1 MDRYG
6 KPIFRY
12 AKDKVLAVLQ
22 SVAGIVESRDTLPIL
37 SNVLA
42 RRTAHFDVM
51 ALEMCP
57 AVLEVP
63 ARHSAEVFALF
74 SRPMA
79 KLKQALAL
87 NLPRTSYF
95 SSKVNG
101 HNAPLMKSP

>member
-1 MDRYG
+1 
-6 KPIFRY
+6 
-12 AKDKVLAVLQ
+12 LQ

-42 RRTAHFDVM
+42 RRTVHFDAT

-57 AVLEVP
+57 AVLEAP
-63 ARHSAEVFALF
+63 AHHIAEVFALF

-79 KLKQALAL
+79 QLKQALSL

-95 SSKVNG
+95 SSKVDG
-101 HNAPLMKSP
+101 RNAP